1 MLRLGLATGG
11 LIFAS
16 VLVQTV
22 QAQSAPIQEAAKKTC
37 AVMAGERKA
46 DGQTLQYLTMLDQD
60 LSDPNPMALALRREV
75 NKQCPK
81 AYLSYQQRR
90 RASNPFPAGS
100 LVKQTPTQLTNSASP
115 EFPLRCHGARG
126 MATANGR
133 NLVVEFARGVRSADQ
148 ALQSGQC
155 SWLDRGLSANEPARL
170 VDVRPSAAEAQETAA
185 RINAGETWTF
195 WVVNEGSSF
204 KATALARGTPTRR
217 P

>member
-37 AVMAGERKA
+37 AVMAVERKA

-100 LVKQTPTQLTNSASP
+100 LVKQT
-115 EFPLRCHGARG
+115 LRCHGARG